1 MTIKEVSERFNLSQ
15 DTLRYY
21 ERIGLIPSINRNKSG
36 IRDYTEED
44 CGWIEFIKCM
54 RNAGLPIEVLIEYV
68 NLFQKGDDTI
78 EARKEILIEQRKQLE
93 EKMNEMKKTI
103 ERLDNKILR
112 YEDKILEKEKT
123 LQKQVSKLQ

>member
-21 ERIGLIPSINRNKSG
+21 ERIGLIPSINRKKSG

-123 LQKQVSKLQ
+123 LQKQVSKL

>member
-1 MTIKEVSERFNLSQ
+1 MTIKEVSERFNLSP

-21 ERIGLIPSINRNKSG
+21 ERIGLIPPINRNKSG

-68 NLFQKGDDTI
+68 NLFQKGDETI

-93 EKMNEMKKTI
+93 EKINEMKRTI

-112 YEDKILEKEKT
+112 YKDKMLEKEKT
-123 LQKQVSKLQ
+123 LQKQVSKL

>member
-21 ERIGLIPSINRNKSG
+21 ERIGLIPPINRNKSG

-123 LQKQVSKLQ
+123 LQKQVSKF

>member
-1 MTIKEVSERFNLSQ
+1 MTISEASKKYDLSQ

-21 ERIGLIPSINRNKSG
+21 ERIGLLPKVNRNKSG

-68 NLFQKGDDTI
+68 SLFQKGDSTL
-78 EARKEILIEQRKQLE
+78 EARRELLVEQRNLLT
-93 EKMNEMKKTI
+93 EKMEEMRITL
-103 ERLDNKILR
+103 ERLNVKIDR
-112 YEDKILEKEKT
+112 YEQIYIPGKNNKYSEE
-123 LQKQVSKLQ
+123 

>member
-123 LQKQVSKLQ
+123 LQKQVSKF